1 MRTII
6 RHIISVVLVVFVVTS
21 CDEPHDPNAFPMEQ
35 FSSYL
40 PYQVGDTVLYDIWTQ
55 QGNQKMVQLEKG
67 IPLVVTEITN
77 YYDEGDNYTY
87 TKEYAEYGIKMN
99 SKTEKL
105 DSISLII
112 SLICTGRTRIKVKY
126 TAGILYNHEY
136 PTSITGEYNLAYSS
150 DSLFT
155 VFPKDSVLLENE
167 DVWEMRKKTAGVL
180 KNNQGLLYFYDMMMF
195 VWKLSEK

>member
-21 CDEPHDPNAFPMEQ
+21 CDEPRDTNAFPMEQ

-105 DSISLII
+105 DSISLTI

>member
-21 CDEPHDPNAFPMEQ
+21 CDEPRDPNAFPMEQ

-105 DSISLII
+105 DSISLTI